1 MKSLKDVMS
10 NGNFGGSRFRQEVID
25 KQLCPHGR
33 EMLEL
38 RQTTVTKN
46 GEQQVFQ
53 KWTECLCEIVDE
65 TKKKHL
71 QIKVEKFD
79 KFTTKNPDLDHA
91 TITNFNFEDDKSQL
105 RALEISLN
113 YIQNFNPSSGKK
125 LLFYGDVGT
134 GKSHLAISIY
144 KEVREK
150 GFTAIY
156 LEMDKIMRII
166 RETWDKNSESTENEF
181 FTVLQDVDLLVIDD
195 LGAEHSNNW
204 VQEKLFSILNSRLGK
219 STIITTN
226 LEPLELDKTYTKRVS
241 DRIFDKLSIDD
252 CIKIELKT
260 SYRKKLLLQE
270 LMKRD
275 RQN

>member
-1 MKSLKDVMS
+1 MKNMKDIMS
-10 NGNFGGSRFRQEVID
+10 SGQFGGSRFKQEVMD
-25 KQLCPHGR
+25 KKLCPHGR

-38 RQTTVTKN
+38 RKTTVQKN
-46 GEQQVFQ
+46 GNQQVFEQ
-53 KWTECLCEIVDE
+53 WTECLCEIVDD
-65 TKKKHL
+65 TKKRYL
-71 QIKVEKFD
+71 QIQVEKFD

-91 TITNFNFEDDKSQL
+91 TITNFKYDEDESQL
-105 RALEISLN
+105 KALERSLI
-113 YIQNFNPSSGKK
+113 YIENFDPKSGKK
-125 LLFYGDVGT
+125 LLFYGSVGT

-144 KEVREK
+144 KEIKQK

-166 RETWDKNSESTENEF
+166 RDTWDKNSENTENEF
-181 FTVLQDVDLLVIDD
+181 FKVLQDVDLLVLDD
-195 LGAEHSNNW
+195 LGAEHTNNW

-219 STIITTN
+219 NTIITTN
-226 LEPLELDKTYTKRVS
+226 IDPLELDKTYTKRVS

-260 SYRKKLLLQE
+260 SYRKKQLLQE

-275 RQN
+275 RQ